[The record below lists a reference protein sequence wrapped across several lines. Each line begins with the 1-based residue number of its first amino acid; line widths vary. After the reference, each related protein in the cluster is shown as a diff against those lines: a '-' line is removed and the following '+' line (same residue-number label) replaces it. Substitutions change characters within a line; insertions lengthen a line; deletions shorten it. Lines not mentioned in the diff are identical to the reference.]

1 MYKYGGLGFYMELE
15 NLLSL
20 PIELDGGYH
29 FRYLDIDLNAGSA
42 SVGEPDRALLKK
54 FIGGKGLGLAL
65 LCQLDKSS
73 DPLDPDNPMIFVTG
87 PLTATKMTTSSRAC
101 LVTRS
106 PLTGGFLDS
115 HAGGHFGHAIRGG
128 GIRLYHHSRKS

>member
-1 MYKYGGLGFYMELE
+1 MESGE
-15 NLLSL
+15 VHSLS
-20 PIELDGGYH
+20 IEMDGGYH
-29 FRYLDIDLNAGSA
+29 FRYLDIDLNSA
-42 SVGEPDRALLKK
+42 SATVGEPDKALLKN

-65 LCQLDKSS
+65 LCEIDKSN
-73 DPLDPDNPMIFVTG
+73 DPLDPENPMIFVTG

-115 HAGGHFGHAIRGG
+115 HAGGHFGHAIRGAT
-128 GIRLYHHSRKS
+128 R